1 MLKGFQKILILAPHT
16 DDGEFG
22 CGASINKL
30 INSGADVYYAAFSIA
45 EASVP
50 APFPKDILKT
60 EVKKATKELGIK
72 PENLLIFNYPVRNF
86 AHHRQEILEDLVIL
100 NRDLKPD
107 LVFMPC
113 LGDLHQ
119 DHSTISHEGIRAF
132 KRNSI
137 LAYEIPWNNMSIHT
151 QCFISVSEANM
162 QRKIAALDCYN
173 SQKGRNYASELFIR
187 SLAITR
193 GTQIGTQY
201 AEVFEVIRWII
212 NEDSNL

>member
-22 CGASINKL
+22 CGASINML
-30 INSGADVYYAAFSIA
+30 IDSGADVYYAAFSTA
-45 EASVP
+45 EEPIP

-60 EVKKATKELGIK
+60 EVKNATLELGIK

-86 AHHRQEILEDLVIL
+86 AHYRQQILDDLVVL
-100 NRDLKPD
+100 NRDLEPN

-119 DHSTISHEGIRAF
+119 DHSTIASEGIRAF
-132 KRNSI
+132 KKTSI
-137 LAYEIPWNNMSIHT
+137 LAYELPWNNMSILT
-151 QCFISVSEANM
+151 QCFITVSETNL

-173 SQKGRNYASELFIR
+173 SQKNRNYASELFIR

-212 NEDSNL
+212 NEG

>member
-1 MLKGFQKILILAPHT
+1 MGKVFQKVLILAPHT

-22 CGASINKL
+22 CGATISKMIS
-30 INSGADVYYAAFSIA
+30 SGADVYYAAFSTA

-50 APFPKDILKT
+50 DPFPKDILKT
-60 EVKKATKELGIK
+60 EVKNATRELGIK

-86 AHHRQEILEDLVIL
+86 AHHRQEILEDLVVL
-100 NRDLKPD
+100 NRDIKPD

-119 DHSTISHEGIRAF
+119 DHSTLSHEGIRAF
-132 KRNSI
+132 KRTTI
-137 LAYEIPWNNMSIHT
+137 LAYEIPWNNMTIHT
-151 QCFISVSEANM
+151 QCFIPVSEDNL

-193 GTQIGTQY
+193 GTQIGTTY
-201 AEVFEVIRWII
+201 AEVFEVIRWVMID
-212 NEDSNL
+212 N